1 MLDSSRRYVLNQSEM
16 MPLAATQMDIQV
28 IMLSEVSQRRT
39 NIICYCL
46 YVESEK
52 KKIQM
57 HLCRKQTQ
65 TYKHIKQMDG

>member
-39 NIICYCL
+39 NICYCL

-52 KKIQM
+52 KKDTDALM
-57 HLCRKQTQ
+57 
-65 TYKHIKQMDG
+65 